1 MLPDLVHLL
10 NILAQTSGEGSSSFR
25 ESLIRILAALCVL
38 TIVWLGVV
46 FMLYRRTAERRRR
59 VKAGLEPLP
68 DLHISILEW
77 FRGATQPGSV
87 PRAAPSSA
95 AMPDLGMLTGDFPQ
109 PDLAAVLS
117 DVEPPSQPAPADL
130 ERAFELPSYDDDQL
144 AATFALDSTRPDAL
158 EEDEM
163 PAPPDSIE
171 LLRVWRDL
179 SDGSLIIEIG
189 GQRFASVD
197 ELHGANLDR
206 RFMNVVRDLTNMLRD
221 AAQQP
226 PARSTPQAP
235 AQSRPQQPPP
245 APAPRPAQ
253 PGPTPSEAA
262 PEKPAQPP
270 LDDDLPSMGPGTL
283 FRQMGRVAMGY
294 RPEPTGEMAQ
304 LSIPDQ
310 IEALLQDRLAGMPE
324 YAGREI
330 HVRPSPFGGVRIEVD
345 GQFFD
350 GLDEIPDQTVRGL
363 IQDIVRDWEQ
373 GQ

>member
-10 NILAQTSGEGSSSFR
+10 NILAQTGGEGSSSFR
-25 ESLIRILAALCVL
+25 ESLFRILAVLCVL
-38 TIVWLGVV
+38 TILWLGVV
-46 FMLYRRTAERRRR
+46 YMLYRRTTERRRR

-68 DLHISILEW
+68 DLHISIQEW
-77 FRGATQPGSV
+77 FRGKTQPGSV

-109 PDLAAVLS
+109 PDLSAVLA
-117 DVEPPSQPAPADL
+117 DVDRPSPSAPADL
-130 ERAFELPSYDDDQL
+130 EHAFELPSYDDEL
-144 AATFALDSTRPDAL
+144 AATFALDQTNPDVM

-189 GQRFASVD
+189 GQRFASLD

-206 RFMNVVRDLTNMLRD
+206 RFMNVVRDLTTMLRD
-221 AAQQP
+221 AAHQP
-226 PARSTPQAP
+226 PAQSATQAP
-235 AQSRPQQPPP
+235 AQSRPQQPPT
-245 APAPRPAQ
+245 APRPAQ
-253 PGPTPSEAA
+253 PDPTPSESA
-262 PEKPAQPP
+262 PDKATQPP
-270 LDDDLPSMGPGTL
+270 LDEDLPSMGPGTL

-310 IEALLQDRLAGMPE
+310 IETLLQERLVGMPQ

-363 IQDIVRDWEQ
+363 IQEVVRDWEQ